1 MWRWVPPSA
10 WYPRCLY
17 LCLMVYLFCMADA
30 CLQVIS
36 KRKPFH
42 SFKYEEGMALLGIR
56 STQDLPEQST
66 PELHLDAKLPE
77 QVACITGWGTIQVR
91 HAWHGCPSHACVPW
105 EVQRPVE
112 MHRAEL
118 GRLPWR

>member
-10 WYPRCLY
+10 LYPCCLY
-17 LCLMVYLFCMADA
+17 LCLMVCLSCMALA

-42 SFKYEEGMALLGIR
+42 SFKYDEGMALLGAR
-56 STQDLPEQST
+56 STQALPEQAT

-77 QVACITGWGTIQVR
+77 QVARITGWTTIQVR
-91 HAWHGCPSHACVPW
+91 RAWHGYHRMHVCNMASAKAC
-105 EVQRPVE
+105 
-112 MHRAEL
+112 
-118 GRLPWR
+118 